1 MRLARGLAIS
11 CLALCLAQCS
21 SPQSGDETS
30 QASTLTET
38 CDVEFIILGAGQDA
52 GAPQIGN
59 PDDPAWDNSALALTP
74 TSAALVDHR
83 AETRYLFEA
92 TPQITAQLNL
102 LDDLA
107 PSDNGPLGLS
117 GVFLTHA
124 HIGHY
129 AGLMFFGREAAGTR
143 DLDVYVMPRMAN
155 YLESNGPWS
164 QLVTLENI
172 SLNVLENKTAV
183 TLSPNITVTPLQVPH
198 RDEFSETVGYV
209 ISGPTKS
216 ALFLPDIDDWDRWE
230 SEYGQSLEDII
241 AQVDYAFVDATF
253 FDDTELPGRDMS
265 LIPHP
270 RVVDTMYRVINN
282 KAVKDGPQRVIF
294 IHYNHTNPI
303 RDPDSPL
310 RLAVLNAGFNIA
322 NAGDIFCL
330 SD

>member
-1 MRLARGLAIS
+1 MPFVRGLAVS
-11 CLALCLAQCS
+11 CLALGLVQCLPA
-21 SPQSGDETS
+21 SPADE
-30 QASTLTET
+30 ASKPTGAGQN
-38 CDVEFIILGAGQDA
+38 CAVEFIVLGAGQDA

-59 PDDPAWDNSALALTP
+59 PNDPAWDDLTLALTP

-83 AETRYLFEA
+83 TQSRYLFEA

-102 LDDLA
+102 LDELA

-129 AGLMFFGREAAGTR
+129 AGLMFFGREAAGTK

-172 SLNVLENKTAV
+172 SVNVLENKRAV

-216 ALFLPDIDDWDRWE
+216 ALFLPDIDDWDRWK
-230 SEYGQSLEDII
+230 SEYSQSLEDII

-253 FDDTELPGRDMS
+253 FDDNELPGRDMS

-270 RVVDTMYRVINN
+270 RVADTMDRLSAQSEKV
-282 KAVKDGPQRVIF
+282 VF

-303 RDPDSPL
+303 RDPNSPQSKS
-310 RLAVLNAGFNIA
+310 VIDAGFKIA
-322 NAGDIFCL
+322 RAKDRYCL